1 MKYYTLIL
9 AGLLIAVPVWA
20 QTNHTYLIA
29 LEANQDR
36 TVEFKVPAGKS
47 DIQIASMDSGALYI
61 AKMYDANGDPAVVC
75 QQVSNGHTVP
85 CIIHTNEVPNITKVK
100 LQLTNKTDQS
110 LTINVQIFPGQ

>member
-9 AGLLIAVPVWA
+9 AVLLITVPVLA
-20 QTNHTYLIA
+20 QVNRTYLIA

-36 TVEFKVPAGKS
+36 TVEFKVPTGKS
-47 DIQIASMDSGALYI
+47 DIQIASMDSGAIYV

-75 QQVSNGHTVP
+75 QQVSNGHTAP

-100 LQLTNKTDQS
+100 LQLTNKTDLN
-110 LTINVQIFPGQ
+110 LTINVQVFPSQ